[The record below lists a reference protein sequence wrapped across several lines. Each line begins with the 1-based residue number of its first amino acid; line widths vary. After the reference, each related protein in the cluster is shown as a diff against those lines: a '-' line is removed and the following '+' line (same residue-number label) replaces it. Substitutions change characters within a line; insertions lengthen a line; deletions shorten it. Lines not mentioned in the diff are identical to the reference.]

1 MLVRLP
7 GTRPDG
13 GVLRFFPFLAWL
25 PLINRNTA
33 GADFLA
39 GLTGALIMLPQGVAF
54 AIIAGMPPE
63 YGLYAGM
70 IPAIVAAL
78 FGSSWHLVSG
88 PTTAASLIILASI
101 SQFAEPGTPDYVR
114 LVLTLTFMVGVMEL
128 AMGLL
133 RMGALVNFISHTVAI
148 GFTAGAAILIAANQV
163 KHFFGLD
170 IERGTPFYEIVR
182 ILFRSFG
189 DISPETTAVGIVT
202 VLAGLLAK
210 RFLRAVPYMIVA
222 MVAASLFAA
231 VLNTFFDA
239 AVPSVG
245 ALPSGLPPLSAP
257 YFSAETF
264 RELATTA
271 IAVALFALTEAVSI
285 SRALAV
291 RSGQQIDGNQEFI
304 GQGLSNLAGSFFS
317 GYVATGSFNRSG
329 LNYEAGARTPLAA
342 VSAGVLLI
350 PIVVLAAPYA
360 SFLPKAAV
368 AGILFLVAYGLID
381 LPHVRQILTSSRS
394 ESTVMTATFFSVL
407 FLDLEIAIFVGV
419 ILSLVFY
426 LNRTSHPNVATL
438 APNPDKPRRRLSTD
452 PGLAECPQ
460 VKIVRIDGSL
470 YFGAVSSVI
479 ENLRRLE
486 KRKPRQ
492 INLMVVASGINFI
505 DTEGAEALVNEARRR
520 EEFGGRLYLV
530 DPHEDVAYSLDR
542 GGYLDAIGR
551 DNVFESKTAA
561 LAAIYGG
568 LDKDVCAGCAARIFR
583 ECADGAAATRPV
595 EAPAANPAPIAP
607 AQVAAPTAEP
617 APALQRNGAAS
628 KRPPRIL
635 ALIDFGIGAQE
646 TALAALELARHTG
659 AELALGHVSNCDWSS
674 GHDFQAGLISDE
686 AFNGIREAGR
696 RGLAKIAAKAGIDD
710 PILLASATPDRQKGI
725 SELVGNWRPETLVV
739 NRRAG
744 YEISDRPTVSLD
756 TPMGTVR
763 CKVRRVGHAH
773 HGQDEID
780 QTGLAPQTY

>member
-1 MLVRLP
+1 
-7 GTRPDG
+7 
-13 GVLRFFPFLAWL
+13 
-25 PLINRNTA
+25 
-33 GADFLA
+33 
-39 GLTGALIMLPQGVAF
+39 
-54 AIIAGMPPE
+54 
-63 YGLYAGM
+63 
-70 IPAIVAAL
+70 
-78 FGSSWHLVSG
+78 
-88 PTTAASLIILASI
+88 SI
-101 SQFAEPGTPDYVR
+101 SQFAEPGSPDYVR

-170 IERGTPFYEIVR
+170 IERGTPFYEIVQ
-182 ILFRSFG
+182 ILFRSFAE
-189 DISPETTAVGIVT
+189 ISPETTAIGLVT

-222 MVAASLFAA
+222 MVAASAFAA
-231 VLNTFFDA
+231 VLNGFFDA
-239 AVPSVG
+239 DVPTVG
-245 ALPSGLPPLSAP
+245 ALPSGLPPLSTP
-257 YFSAETF
+257 YFSVEIF
-264 RELATTA
+264 HELGTTA
-271 IAVALFALTEAVSI
+271 VAVALFALTEAVSI

-342 VSAGVLLI
+342 VSAGILLM

-381 LPHVRQILTSSRS
+381 IPHIRQILVSSRS
-394 ESTVMTATFFSVL
+394 ESTVMAATFFSVL

-419 ILSLVFY
+419 VLSLAFY

-452 PGLAECPQ
+452 PGLTECPQ

-479 ENLRRLE
+479 EKLRGLE

-492 INLMVVASGINFI
+492 VHLVVVASGINFI
-505 DTEGAEALVNEARRR
+505 DSEGAETLVAEARRR
-520 EEFGGRLYLV
+520 EQAGGRLYLV
-530 DPHEDVAYSLDR
+530 DLHESVALSLER

-551 DNVFESKTAA
+551 DNVFDSKTAA
-561 LAAIYGG
+561 LAAIYGR
-568 LDKDVCAGCAARIFR
+568 LNKDVCADCTARIFR
-583 ECADGAAATRPV
+583 ECADGVGVSTAAEGAPPDSLPVLTPPLATAKAAPIGV
-595 EAPAANPAPIAP
+595 TAPASPARPS
-607 AQVAAPTAEP
+607 AAPRP
-617 APALQRNGAAS
+617 HS
-628 KRPPRIL
+628 RPPRIL
-635 ALIDFGIGAQE
+635 ALIDFGTGAHD

-659 AELALGHVSNCDWSS
+659 AELALGHVSSCDWSS
-674 GHDFQAGLISDE
+674 GHDFQPGLISDE

-696 RGLAKIAAKAGIDD
+696 RGLAKIAAKAGIDN
-710 PILLASATPDRQKGI
+710 PILMASATPDRQKGI
-725 SELVGNWRPETLVV
+725 RELVGNWRPETLVV
-739 NRRAG
+739 NRRSD

-756 TPMGTVR
+756 TPTGTIR
-763 CKVRRVGHAH
+763 CRVRRVGHAY
-773 HGQDEID
+773 HGAEDDD
-780 QTGLAPQTY
+780 QAGLTRQAS

>member
-13 GVLRFFPFLAWL
+13 GALRYFPFVIWL
-25 PLINRNTA
+25 QTMNRNTV
-33 GADFLA
+33 GPDLMA

-101 SQFAEPGTPDYVR
+101 SQFAEPGSPDYVR
-114 LVLTLTFMVGVMEL
+114 LVLTLTFMVGIIEL

-163 KHFFGLD
+163 KYFFGLD
-170 IERGTPFYEIVR
+170 IDRGTPFYEIMQ
-182 ILFRSFG
+182 ILARDIG
-189 DISPETTAVGIVT
+189 KISPETTAVGVVT
-202 VLAGLLAK
+202 VVAGLLAK
-210 RFLRAVPYMIVA
+210 RYFRAIPYMIVA

-231 VLNTFFDA
+231 ILNGFFGA
-239 AVPSVG
+239 SVATMG

-257 YFSAETF
+257 HFSVEVY

-271 IAVALFALTEAVSI
+271 VAVALFALTEAVSI

-342 VSAGVLLI
+342 VAAGVLLI
-350 PIVVLAAPYA
+350 PIVVLIAPYA

-381 LPHVRQILTSSRS
+381 LPHVRQILASSRS
-394 ESTVMTATFFSVL
+394 ESTVMMATFFSVL

-419 ILSLVFY
+419 FLSLVFY
-426 LNRTSHPNVATL
+426 LNRTSHPNVTTL
-438 APNPDKPRRRLSTD
+438 APNPDKPRRSMAAN
-452 PGLAECPQ
+452 PALAECPQ

-479 ENLRRLE
+479 EKLRRLE
-486 KRKPRQ
+486 KRRPRQ
-492 INLMVVASGINFI
+492 IHLAVIASGINFI

-520 EEFGGRLYLV
+520 REFGGQLYLV
-530 DPHEDVAYSLDR
+530 DLHETVAYSLER
-542 GGYLDAIGR
+542 GGYLEAIGH

-561 LAAIYGG
+561 IAAIYRR
-568 LDKDVCAGCAARIFR
+568 LDSDICDGCTARIFR
-583 ECADGAAATRPV
+583 ECTGGAHVSQPV
-595 EAPAANPAPIAP
+595 EAPAAIPLSVAPIP
-607 AQVAAPTAEP
+607 VHVAAA
-617 APALQRNGAAS
+617 GSAANDVPDAVS
-628 KRPPRIL
+628 PSSPPRKAKRAGRPKRIL
-635 ALIDFGIGAQE
+635 ALIEFGDGEHDTVI
-646 TALAALELARHTG
+646 AAMELARHTG
-659 AELALGHVSNCDWSS
+659 ADLALGHVSHCDWSS
-674 GHDFQAGLISDE
+674 GHDLQPGLISDE

-725 SELVGNWRPETLVV
+725 RELVGHWRPHTLVI
-739 NRRAG
+739 NRRSE
-744 YEISDRPTVSLD
+744 YEISDHPTVSLD
-756 TPMGTVR
+756 TPSGTIR
-763 CKVRRVGHAH
+763 CKVRRVGHAY
-773 HGQDEID
+773 HGDD
-780 QTGLAPQTY
+780 